1 MTRTF
6 FKDQRGNF
14 FALDKVIG
22 LVVDKD
28 EEGNQVYLVVLDG
41 GIQTLVSK
49 EMYTKLLE
57 FAIIIEMASSEGM

>member
-28 EEGNQVYLVVLDG
+28 EDGNQVYLVVLDG

-57 FAIIIEMASSEGM
+57 FAIIIEMANSEGM

>member
-22 LVVDKD
+22 LVIDKD
-28 EEGNQVYLVVLDG
+28 EEGNQVYLVILDG

-49 EMYTKLLE
+49 EMYAKLLE
-57 FAIIIEMASSEGM
+57 FAIIIEMVDSEGI

>member
-28 EEGNQVYLVVLDG
+28 EEDNQIYLVVLDG